1 MHVRRYSL
9 FVLALV
15 LTACSSTPSPIGEG
29 GATVNP
35 PRGSANLIGR
45 GELDA
50 FPGQSARQ
58 VVERLRPSWLRPGR
72 GSLGAGSVYARVII
86 DETSRRDL
94 DELNL
99 LYSSNIEY
107 MRYLSA
113 ANATTKYGTGYFGG
127 AIEVTT
133 RGR

>member
-1 MHVRRYSL
+1 MHPRRYSL
-9 FVLALV
+9 LVLALV
-15 LTACSSTPSPIGEG
+15 LTSCSRTPSPFGQG
-29 GATVNP
+29 GATANA
-35 PRGSANLIGR
+35 PRGNANLIVR

-50 FPGQSARQ
+50 FSGQSARE
-58 VVERLRPSWLRPGR
+58 VIERLRPSWLRPGR
-72 GSLGAGSVYARVII
+72 GSLGAGSVYARAII

-99 LYSSNIEY
+99 LYSANIEY
-107 MRYLSA
+107 IRYLSA